1 MSDLK
6 AQMEVLDFSGDGKVM
21 ILRIPKGY
29 PTYSDAD
36 VQDLLQTV
44 DQISKDMKVKIPVL
58 VLPQDIGATS
68 LSKEEVKTLLSTL
81 EK

>member
-29 PTYSDAD
+29 PAYSEHD
-36 VQDLLQTV
+36 VQNLLQTV

-58 VLPQDIGATS
+58 VLPQDIDATS
-68 LSKEEVKTLLSTL
+68 LTKDEVKNLLETI